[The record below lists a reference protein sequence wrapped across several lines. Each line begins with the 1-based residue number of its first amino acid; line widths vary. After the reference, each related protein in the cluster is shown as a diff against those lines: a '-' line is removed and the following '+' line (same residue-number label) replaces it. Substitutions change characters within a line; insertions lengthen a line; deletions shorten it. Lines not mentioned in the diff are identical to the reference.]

1 MHQIHCTL
9 SRLPSKQRNV
19 SQWTLYDSQQTRFY
33 WSLNNT
39 HFIKKCFL
47 GNDLVTVIPFSV
59 KDRRKYTLCE
69 FNIDQ
74 GHFIIF
80 LGGREGGKHPV

>member
-1 MHQIHCTL
+1 MDIAWFPTDKVL
-9 SRLPSKQRNV
+9 LEK
-19 SQWTLYDSQQTRFY
+19 
-33 WSLNNT
+33 NNT
-39 HFIKKCFL
+39 YFIKKCFL

-80 LGGREGGKHPV
+80 FFFGREGGKHPV

>member
-1 MHQIHCTL
+1 M
-9 SRLPSKQRNV
+9 
-19 SQWTLYDSQQTRFY
+19 
-33 WSLNNT
+33 
-39 HFIKKCFL
+39 

-80 LGGREGGKHPV
+80 FGGGGGGGGGERLHCNDWEKEKRGFFSN